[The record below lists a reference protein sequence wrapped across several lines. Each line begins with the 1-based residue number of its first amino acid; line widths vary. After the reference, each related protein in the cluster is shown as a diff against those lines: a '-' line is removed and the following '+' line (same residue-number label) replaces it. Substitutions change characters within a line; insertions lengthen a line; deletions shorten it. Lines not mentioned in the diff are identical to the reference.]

1 MILTIDIGNTRIKF
15 AQWCEGVIVKRDAA
29 VYNVAEG
36 ALAFEGLFGAV
47 EKPSQVFAVCVAGEE
62 MRLRLSDWIRQY
74 WQMDVEFL
82 QTEKQYKN
90 ILNAYDDPQQHG
102 ADRWAGVVAG
112 HQRYPECSV
121 CIIGAGTATTFDL
134 VDRSGRHLGGYI
146 MPSYATMRESLL
158 ADTANVSASFE
169 VNASNESIPDNTSD
183 AVNQGCHKL
192 MQAGIREICHLANNE
207 MDHPLQIIV
216 TGGYAE
222 VFLGYPDMPVMQ
234 HHPDLVMQGLYSI
247 MRQYSVEVED

>member
-15 AQWCEGVIVKRDAA
+15 AQWCEDVIVKRNAA
-29 VYNVAEG
+29 VYSVAESSF
-36 ALAFEGLFGAV
+36 AFEGLFGSV
-47 EKPSQVFAVCVAGEE
+47 EKPSQVFAVCVAGEK
-62 MRLRLSDWIRQY
+62 MRSCLSDWVRQF

-82 QTEKQYKN
+82 YTEKKYKN

-112 HQRYPECSV
+112 HQLHPGCSV

-134 VDRSGRHLGGYI
+134 VDQSGRHLGGYI
-146 MPSYATMRESLL
+146 LPSYATMRESLL
-158 ADTANVSASFE
+158 VDTANVSASFE
-169 VNASNESIPDNTSD
+169 MNTSNDFIPDNTSD

-192 MQAGIREICHLANNE
+192 MQAGIREICQLAKNE
-207 MDHPLQIIV
+207 MNHPVQIII

-222 VFLGYPDMPVMQ
+222 VFLSYPDMPVMQ
-234 HHPDLVMQGLYSI
+234 HHPDLVMQGLYN
-247 MRQYSVEVED
+247 MMK